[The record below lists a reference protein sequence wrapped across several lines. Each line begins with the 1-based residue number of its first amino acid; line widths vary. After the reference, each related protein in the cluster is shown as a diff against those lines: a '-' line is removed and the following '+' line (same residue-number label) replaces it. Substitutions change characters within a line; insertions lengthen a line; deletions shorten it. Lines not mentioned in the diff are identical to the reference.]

1 MKEKILNE
9 LKEALEFS
17 EPNGYTKIDTNII
30 RRTIEFLEEK
40 EKTRKLVCKD
50 GEIYDFKEI

>member
-17 EPNGYTKIDTNII
+17 EPNGKTIIETRII
-30 RRTIEFLEEK
+30 RDTINYLDK
-40 EKTRKLVCKD
+40 EKSKKLVCKD
-50 GEIYDFKEI
+50 GEIYEFKEV